1 MLAVVPLR
9 CLIVDD
15 NASFLGAARTLL
27 EMQGLHIVGVAQTV
41 SEGLQR
47 VAELEPDVILVDIDL
62 GGESGLD
69 FVRDLAARPWRACDA
84 ILISTRQEEDYA
96 DLIAQ
101 SPACGFIAK
110 SDLSQPAVHAML
122 GRSQSLRQE
131 AG

>member
-1 MLAVVPLR
+1 MLAMVPLR

-15 NASFLGAARTLL
+15 NASFLGAATALL

-47 VAELEPDVILVDIDL
+47 VLELEPDVILVDIDL

-69 FVRDLAARPWRACDA
+69 FVRVLADGRCRAPFDA

-101 SPACGFIAK
+101 SPARGFIAK
-110 SDLSQPAVHAML
+110 SELSQPAVHAML
-122 GRSQSLRQE
+122 RRS
-131 AG
+131 